1 MGVVDTP
8 DHWCGRYSPILI
20 CIWPPRVSGTSI
32 STCPL
37 VFPSSV
43 NRLLPPLLTCIP
55 EKRTSPHWVTTS
67 GGPPPLPRFT
77 KERFMK
83 ASLPRQ
89 NDIIGL
95 ESEISVVDFFL
106 FKKNFKSFGGGMCC
120 YHPHFIYIFFYFFFF
135 HSLFGAITWSVGNS
149 HFKYLCRV
157 WSSIVAVPKKPIIT
171 QRYCD

>member
-20 CIWPPRVSGTSI
+20 CIWPPWVSETSI
-32 STCPL
+32 FTCPL
-37 VFPSSV
+37 VFSSSV
-43 NRLLPPLLTCIP
+43 NRLLPPLLTWIP
-55 EKRTSPHWVTTS
+55 EKRTTPHWVTTS
-67 GGPPPLPRFT
+67 GGISPPSVNYKRKIYDGLLPQR
-77 KERFMK
+77 
-83 ASLPRQ
+83 

-106 FKKNFKSFGGGMCC
+106 FKKISSHLGEACVVIT
-120 YHPHFIYIFFYFFFF
+120 HILYISFFF
-135 HSLFGAITWSVGNS
+135 HSPFGTITWSVGNS